1 MKNETIYYLFIECHF
16 SRFLWTY
23 VHISF
28 DLNPP
33 QSMSHI
39 FGNWLVGVDK
49 RIKNLI
55 LVGASALC
63 WVLWL
68 SRNDM
73 VFDKSPSKSYLQVLF
88 RATYWLRCWTQLQ
101 RCKEDISLIN
111 DACPKL
117 ESTIMQLFPNFGWR
131 FSNRIQ

>member
-1 MKNETIYYLFIECHF
+1 MWYLLKGIVLAKDNLARRNWDGNLRCCFYMKNETIYYLFIECHF
-16 SRFLWTY
+16 SRFLWRS

-88 RATYWLRCWTQLQ
+88 RAT
-101 RCKEDISLIN
+101 
-111 DACPKL
+111 
-117 ESTIMQLFPNFGWR
+117 
-131 FSNRIQ
+131 